1 LQEFEIIIVGAG
13 PAGLSAGIYVARQN
27 VSCLIISKDLGGQ
40 MNLIPRLENYPGAI
54 MTSGQI
60 LAKTLETQYLS
71 FKGEIVYDTIEKIDE
86 FEGGFKIKTTRSEYR
101 SKSVVLAPGKVPN
114 MLGIENES
122 EYFNK
127 GIHYCTKCDAPFYQ
141 GRTTASVGV
150 GSYLLESGLLL
161 SRMASKMYLILKG
174 SRLAGDKD
182 LVAAVV
188 NNKNIEIVTQSSVKA
203 ISGNSVLQQI
213 TIVDSSGAEKILDV
227 DALFIEMGSKIN
239 LDYVKHLVKINT
251 KGEIEI
257 ESGGMTSHPAIFAA
271 GDATTIPY
279 KQIIVACGDGSN
291 AGLSAFNYL
300 EDKPKSPKGTNWDK
314 AIAYWS
320 KLNSDSGAKFD
331 KEVEI
336 RGDDI
341 SPMVTWGTS
350 PQDVITVTGIVPDP
364 ADEKDEDRKA
374 SMNRSLNYM
383 GLKPN
388 TKIID
393 IKIDRI
399 FIGSCT
405 NGRIG
410 DLEMQPK

>member
-1 LQEFEIIIVGAG
+1 MQEFEIVIVGAG

-71 FKGEIVYDTIEKIDE
+71 FKGEIVYDTVEKIDE
-86 FEGGFKIKTTRSEYR
+86 FEGGFKIKTTRTEYR
-101 SKSVVLAPGKVPN
+101 AKSVVLAPGKVPN
-114 MLGIENES
+114 MLGLENES
-122 EYFNK
+122 DYFNK

-150 GSYLLESGLLL
+150 GNYLLESGMLL

-174 SRLAGDKD
+174 AKLAGDKD
-182 LVAAVV
+182 LVAAIE

-213 TIVDSSGAEKILDV
+213 TIVDSSGAEKVLDV

-300 EDKPKSPKGTNWDK
+300 EKLKGKPG
-314 AIAYWS
+314 
-320 KLNSDSGAKFD
+320 
-331 KEVEI
+331 V
-336 RGDDI
+336 R
-341 SPMVTWGTS
+341 
-350 PQDVITVTGIVPDP
+350 
-364 ADEKDEDRKA
+364 ADWKKQ
-374 SMNRSLNYM
+374 
-383 GLKPN
+383 
-388 TKIID
+388 
-393 IKIDRI
+393 
-399 FIGSCT
+399 IG
-405 NGRIG
+405 G
-410 DLEMQPK
+410 QVFHY

>member
-1 LQEFEIIIVGAG
+1 LQEFEIVIVGAG
-13 PAGLSAGIYVARQN
+13 PAGLTAGIYVARQN

-71 FKGEIVYDTIEKIDE
+71 FKGEIAYDTVEKIDE
-86 FEGGFKIKTTRSEYR
+86 FEGGFKIKTTRSEYAA
-101 SKSVVLAPGKVPN
+101 KSVVLAPGKVPN
-114 MLGIENES
+114 MLGLENES

-150 GSYLLESGLLL
+150 GNYLLESGLLL
-161 SRMASKMYLILKG
+161 SRMASKMYLILRGAKL
-174 SRLAGDKD
+174 SGDKD
-182 LVAAVV
+182 LVAAIE

-203 ISGNSVLQQI
+203 VSGNSVLQQI
-213 TIVDSSGAEKILDV
+213 TIVDSSGAEKVLDV

-300 EDKPKSPKGTNWDK
+300 EKLKGKPG
-314 AIAYWS
+314 
-320 KLNSDSGAKFD
+320 
-331 KEVEI
+331 V
-336 RGDDI
+336 R
-341 SPMVTWGTS
+341 
-350 PQDVITVTGIVPDP
+350 
-364 ADEKDEDRKA
+364 ADWKKQ
-374 SMNRSLNYM
+374 
-383 GLKPN
+383 
-388 TKIID
+388 
-393 IKIDRI
+393 
-399 FIGSCT
+399 IG
-405 NGRIG
+405 G
-410 DLEMQPK
+410 QVFHY

>member
-1 LQEFEIIIVGAG
+1 LQEFEIVIVGAG
-13 PAGLSAGIYVARQN
+13 PAGLTAGIYVARQN

-54 MTSGQI
+54 MSSGQI

-71 FKGEIVYDTIEKIDE
+71 FKGEIVYDTVEKIDE
-86 FEGGFKIKTTRSEYR
+86 LEGGFKIKTTRSEYR
-101 SKSVVLAPGKVPN
+101 AKAIVLAPGKVPN
-114 MLGIENES
+114 MLGLENES
-122 EYFNK
+122 DYFNK

-150 GSYLLESGLLL
+150 GNYLLESGLLL
-161 SRMASKMYLILKG
+161 SRMASKMYLILRGTK
-174 SRLAGDKD
+174 LAGDKD
-182 LVAAVV
+182 LVTAIE
-188 NNKNIEIVTQSSVKA
+188 NNKNIEIITQSSVKA

-213 TIVDSSGAEKILDV
+213 TIVDSSGAEKVLDV

-300 EDKPKSPKGTNWDK
+300 EKLKGKPG
-314 AIAYWS
+314 
-320 KLNSDSGAKFD
+320 
-331 KEVEI
+331 V
-336 RGDDI
+336 R
-341 SPMVTWGTS
+341 
-350 PQDVITVTGIVPDP
+350 
-364 ADEKDEDRKA
+364 ADWKKQ
-374 SMNRSLNYM
+374 
-383 GLKPN
+383 
-388 TKIID
+388 
-393 IKIDRI
+393 
-399 FIGSCT
+399 IG
-405 NGRIG
+405 G
-410 DLEMQPK
+410 QVFHY

>member
-1 LQEFEIIIVGAG
+1 LQEFEIVIVGAG

-86 FEGGFKIKTTRSEYR
+86 SEGGFKIKTTRSEYR

-114 MLGIENES
+114 MLGLENES

-150 GSYLLESGLLL
+150 GNYLLESGLLL

-174 SRLAGDKD
+174 AKLAGDKD
-182 LVAAVV
+182 LVAAIE

-213 TIVDSSGAEKILDV
+213 TIADSSGAEKVLDV

-257 ESGGMTSHPAIFAA
+257 ESGGMTSTQQYLLLVMPQQFRTNRLLLHVEMVLMPDFLHL
-271 GDATTIPY
+271 
-279 KQIIVACGDGSN
+279 II
-291 AGLSAFNYL
+291 
-300 EDKPKSPKGTNWDK
+300 
-314 AIAYWS
+314 
-320 KLNSDSGAKFD
+320 
-331 KEVEI
+331 
-336 RGDDI
+336 
-341 SPMVTWGTS
+341 
-350 PQDVITVTGIVPDP
+350 
-364 ADEKDEDRKA
+364 
-374 SMNRSLNYM
+374 
-383 GLKPN
+383 LKN
-388 TKIID
+388 
-393 IKIDRI
+393 
-399 FIGSCT
+399 
-405 NGRIG
+405 
-410 DLEMQPK
+410 

>member
-1 LQEFEIIIVGAG
+1 LQEFEIVIVGAG

-71 FKGEIVYDTIEKIDE
+71 FKGEMVYDTVEKIDE
-86 FEGGFKIKTTRSEYR
+86 SEGGFKIKTTRSEYR
-101 SKSVVLAPGKVPN
+101 AKSVVLAPGKVPN
-114 MLGIENES
+114 MLGLENES
-122 EYFNK
+122 DYFNK

-150 GSYLLESGLLL
+150 GNYLLESGLLL
-161 SRMASKMYLILKG
+161 SRMASKMYLILRGAKL
-174 SRLAGDKD
+174 SGDKD
-182 LVAAVV
+182 LVAAIE

-213 TIVDSSGAEKILDV
+213 TIVDSSGAEKVLDV

-300 EDKPKSPKGTNWDK
+300 EKLKGKPG
-314 AIAYWS
+314 
-320 KLNSDSGAKFD
+320 
-331 KEVEI
+331 V
-336 RGDDI
+336 R
-341 SPMVTWGTS
+341 
-350 PQDVITVTGIVPDP
+350 
-364 ADEKDEDRKA
+364 ADWKKQ
-374 SMNRSLNYM
+374 
-383 GLKPN
+383 
-388 TKIID
+388 
-393 IKIDRI
+393 
-399 FIGSCT
+399 IG
-405 NGRIG
+405 G
-410 DLEMQPK
+410 QVFHY

>member
-1 LQEFEIIIVGAG
+1 MQEFEIVIVGAG
-13 PAGLSAGIYVARQN
+13 PAGLTAGIYVARQN
-27 VSCLIISKDLGGQ
+27 ISCLIISKDLGGQ

-71 FKGEIVYDTIEKIDE
+71 FKGEIVYDTVEKIDE
-86 FEGGFKIKTTRSEYR
+86 FEGGFKIKTTRTEYR
-101 SKSVVLAPGKVPN
+101 AKSVVLAPGKVPN
-114 MLGIENES
+114 MLGLENES
-122 EYFNK
+122 DYFNK

-150 GSYLLESGLLL
+150 GNYLLESGLLL
-161 SRMASKMYLILKG
+161 SRMASKMYLILRGTK
-174 SRLAGDKD
+174 LAGDKD
-182 LVAAVV
+182 LVAAIE
-188 NNKNIEIVTQSSVKA
+188 NNKNIEIVTQSSVKS

-213 TIVDSSGAEKILDV
+213 TIVDSSGAEKVLDV

-300 EDKPKSPKGTNWDK
+300 EKLKGKPG
-314 AIAYWS
+314 
-320 KLNSDSGAKFD
+320 
-331 KEVEI
+331 V
-336 RGDDI
+336 R
-341 SPMVTWGTS
+341 
-350 PQDVITVTGIVPDP
+350 
-364 ADEKDEDRKA
+364 ADWKKQ
-374 SMNRSLNYM
+374 
-383 GLKPN
+383 
-388 TKIID
+388 
-393 IKIDRI
+393 
-399 FIGSCT
+399 
-405 NGRIG
+405 IG
-410 DLEMQPK
+410 DQVFHY

>member
-1 LQEFEIIIVGAG
+1 MQEFEIVIVGAG

-27 VSCLIISKDLGGQ
+27 VSCLIVSKDLGGQ

-71 FKGEIVYDTIEKIDE
+71 FKGEIIYDTIEKIDE
-86 FEGGFKIKTTRSEYR
+86 FEGGFKIKTTRSEYAA
-101 SKSVVLAPGKVPN
+101 KSVVLAPGKVPN
-114 MLGIENES
+114 MLGLENES

-141 GRTTASVGV
+141 GRVTASVGV
-150 GSYLLESGLLL
+150 GNYLLESGLLL
-161 SRMASKMYLILKG
+161 SRMASKMYLILRGGK
-174 SRLAGDKD
+174 LAGDKD
-182 LVAAVV
+182 LVAAIE

-213 TIVDSSGAEKILDV
+213 TIVDSSGAEKVLDV

-300 EDKPKSPKGTNWDK
+300 EKLKGKPG
-314 AIAYWS
+314 
-320 KLNSDSGAKFD
+320 
-331 KEVEI
+331 V
-336 RGDDI
+336 R
-341 SPMVTWGTS
+341 
-350 PQDVITVTGIVPDP
+350 
-364 ADEKDEDRKA
+364 ADWKKQ
-374 SMNRSLNYM
+374 
-383 GLKPN
+383 
-388 TKIID
+388 
-393 IKIDRI
+393 
-399 FIGSCT
+399 IG
-405 NGRIG
+405 G
-410 DLEMQPK
+410 QVFHY

>member
-1 LQEFEIIIVGAG
+1 
-13 PAGLSAGIYVARQN
+13 
-27 VSCLIISKDLGGQ
+27 

-86 FEGGFKIKTTRSEYR
+86 FEGGFKIKTTRSEYAA
-101 SKSVVLAPGKVPN
+101 KSVVLAPGKVPN
-114 MLGIENES
+114 MLGLENES
-122 EYFNK
+122 QYFNK

-150 GSYLLESGLLL
+150 GSYLVESGLLL

-174 SRLAGDKD
+174 SKLAGDKD
-182 LVAAVV
+182 LITTLE
-188 NNKNIEIVTQSSVKA
+188 NNKNIEIITRSSVKS
-203 ISGNSVLQQI
+203 ISGNSALQQI
-213 TIVDSSGAEKILDV
+213 TIVDSSGAEKVLDV
-227 DALFIEMGSKIN
+227 DALFIELGSKIN

-300 EDKPKSPKGTNWDK
+300 EKLKGKPG
-314 AIAYWS
+314 
-320 KLNSDSGAKFD
+320 
-331 KEVEI
+331 I
-336 RGDDI
+336 R
-341 SPMVTWGTS
+341 
-350 PQDVITVTGIVPDP
+350 
-364 ADEKDEDRKA
+364 ADWKKQ
-374 SMNRSLNYM
+374 
-383 GLKPN
+383 
-388 TKIID
+388 
-393 IKIDRI
+393 
-399 FIGSCT
+399 IG
-405 NGRIG
+405 G
-410 DLEMQPK
+410 QVFHY

>member
-1 LQEFEIIIVGAG
+1 LKEFEIIIVGAG
-13 PAGLSAGIYVARQN
+13 PAGLTAGIYVARQN

-71 FKGEIVYDTIEKIDE
+71 FKGEIVYDTVEKIDE

-114 MLGIENES
+114 MLGLENES

-150 GSYLLESGLLL
+150 GNYLLESGLLL
-161 SRMASKMYLILKG
+161 SRMASKMYLILRGAK
-174 SRLAGDKD
+174 LAGDKD
-182 LVAAVV
+182 LVAAIE

-213 TIVDSSGAEKILDV
+213 TIVDSSGAEKVLDV

-300 EDKPKSPKGTNWDK
+300 EKLKGKPG
-314 AIAYWS
+314 
-320 KLNSDSGAKFD
+320 
-331 KEVEI
+331 V
-336 RGDDI
+336 R
-341 SPMVTWGTS
+341 
-350 PQDVITVTGIVPDP
+350 
-364 ADEKDEDRKA
+364 ADWKKQ
-374 SMNRSLNYM
+374 
-383 GLKPN
+383 
-388 TKIID
+388 
-393 IKIDRI
+393 
-399 FIGSCT
+399 IG
-405 NGRIG
+405 G
-410 DLEMQPK
+410 QVFHY

>member
-1 LQEFEIIIVGAG
+1 LQEFEIVIVGAG

-71 FKGEIVYDTIEKIDE
+71 FKGEIVYDTVEKIDE
-86 FEGGFKIKTTRSEYR
+86 SEGGFKIKTTRSEYAA
-101 SKSVVLAPGKVPN
+101 KSVVLAPGKVPN
-114 MLGIENES
+114 MLGLENES
-122 EYFNK
+122 DYFNK

-174 SRLAGDKD
+174 SKLAGDKD
-182 LVAAVV
+182 LIAAIE

-203 ISGNSVLQQI
+203 VSGNSVLQQI
-213 TIVDSSGAEKILDV
+213 TIVDSSGSEKVLDV

-300 EDKPKSPKGTNWDK
+300 EKLKGKPG
-314 AIAYWS
+314 
-320 KLNSDSGAKFD
+320 
-331 KEVEI
+331 V
-336 RGDDI
+336 R
-341 SPMVTWGTS
+341 
-350 PQDVITVTGIVPDP
+350 
-364 ADEKDEDRKA
+364 ADWKKQ
-374 SMNRSLNYM
+374 
-383 GLKPN
+383 
-388 TKIID
+388 
-393 IKIDRI
+393 
-399 FIGSCT
+399 IG
-405 NGRIG
+405 G
-410 DLEMQPK
+410 QVFHY

>member
-1 LQEFEIIIVGAG
+1 
-13 PAGLSAGIYVARQN
+13 
-27 VSCLIISKDLGGQ
+27 

-86 FEGGFKIKTTRSEYR
+86 SEGGFKIKTTRSEYAA
-101 SKSVVLAPGKVPN
+101 KSVVLAPGKVPN
-114 MLGIENES
+114 MLGLENES
-122 EYFNK
+122 DYFNK

-141 GRTTASVGV
+141 GRITASVGV
-150 GSYLLESGLLL
+150 GNYLLESGMLL

-174 SRLAGDKD
+174 AKLAGDKD
-182 LVAAVV
+182 LVAAIE

-213 TIVDSSGAEKILDV
+213 TIVDSSGAEKVLDV

-300 EDKPKSPKGTNWDK
+300 EKLKGKPG
-314 AIAYWS
+314 
-320 KLNSDSGAKFD
+320 
-331 KEVEI
+331 V
-336 RGDDI
+336 R
-341 SPMVTWGTS
+341 
-350 PQDVITVTGIVPDP
+350 
-364 ADEKDEDRKA
+364 ADWKKQ
-374 SMNRSLNYM
+374 
-383 GLKPN
+383 
-388 TKIID
+388 
-393 IKIDRI
+393 
-399 FIGSCT
+399 IG
-405 NGRIG
+405 G
-410 DLEMQPK
+410 QVFHY

>member
-1 LQEFEIIIVGAG
+1 MQEFEIVIVGAG

-27 VSCLIISKDLGGQ
+27 VSCLIVSKDLGGQ

-71 FKGEIVYDTIEKIDE
+71 FKGEIIYDTIEKIDE
-86 FEGGFKIKTTRSEYR
+86 SEGGFKIKTTRSEYAA
-101 SKSVVLAPGKVPN
+101 KSVVLAPGKVPN
-114 MLGIENES
+114 MLGLENES

-141 GRTTASVGV
+141 GRITASVGV
-150 GSYLLESGLLL
+150 GNYLLESGLLL

-174 SRLAGDKD
+174 GRLAGDKD
-182 LVAAVV
+182 LVAAIE

-213 TIVDSSGAEKILDV
+213 TIVDSSGSEKVLDV

-300 EDKPKSPKGTNWDK
+300 EKLKGKPG
-314 AIAYWS
+314 
-320 KLNSDSGAKFD
+320 
-331 KEVEI
+331 V
-336 RGDDI
+336 R
-341 SPMVTWGTS
+341 
-350 PQDVITVTGIVPDP
+350 
-364 ADEKDEDRKA
+364 ADWKKQ
-374 SMNRSLNYM
+374 
-383 GLKPN
+383 
-388 TKIID
+388 
-393 IKIDRI
+393 
-399 FIGSCT
+399 IG
-405 NGRIG
+405 G
-410 DLEMQPK
+410 QVFHY

>member
-1 LQEFEIIIVGAG
+1 LQEFEIVIVGAG

-86 FEGGFKIKTTRSEYR
+86 SEGGFKIKTTRSEYR

-114 MLGIENES
+114 MLGLENES
-122 EYFNK
+122 QYFNK

-141 GRTTASVGV
+141 GRITASVGV
-150 GSYLLESGLLL
+150 GNYLLESGLLL
-161 SRMASKMYLILKG
+161 SRMASKMYLILRGAK
-174 SRLAGDKD
+174 LAGDKD
-182 LVAAVV
+182 LVAAIE

-203 ISGNSVLQQI
+203 ISGNSILQQI
-213 TIVDSSGAEKILDV
+213 TIVDSSGAEKVLDV

-300 EDKPKSPKGTNWDK
+300 EKLKGKPG
-314 AIAYWS
+314 
-320 KLNSDSGAKFD
+320 
-331 KEVEI
+331 V
-336 RGDDI
+336 R
-341 SPMVTWGTS
+341 
-350 PQDVITVTGIVPDP
+350 
-364 ADEKDEDRKA
+364 ADWKKQ
-374 SMNRSLNYM
+374 
-383 GLKPN
+383 
-388 TKIID
+388 
-393 IKIDRI
+393 
-399 FIGSCT
+399 IG
-405 NGRIG
+405 G
-410 DLEMQPK
+410 QVFHY

>member
-1 LQEFEIIIVGAG
+1 MQEFEIVIVGAG

-86 FEGGFKIKTTRSEYR
+86 SEGGFKIKTTRSEYR

-114 MLGIENES
+114 MLGLENES
-122 EYFNK
+122 QYFNK

-141 GRTTASVGV
+141 GRITASVGV
-150 GSYLLESGLLL
+150 GNYLLESGLLL
-161 SRMASKMYLILKG
+161 SRMASKMYLILRGAK
-174 SRLAGDKD
+174 LAGDKD
-182 LVAAVV
+182 LVAAIE

-213 TIVDSSGAEKILDV
+213 TIVDSSGAEKVLDV

-300 EDKPKSPKGTNWDK
+300 EKLKGKPG
-314 AIAYWS
+314 
-320 KLNSDSGAKFD
+320 
-331 KEVEI
+331 V
-336 RGDDI
+336 R
-341 SPMVTWGTS
+341 
-350 PQDVITVTGIVPDP
+350 
-364 ADEKDEDRKA
+364 ADWKKQ
-374 SMNRSLNYM
+374 
-383 GLKPN
+383 
-388 TKIID
+388 
-393 IKIDRI
+393 
-399 FIGSCT
+399 IG
-405 NGRIG
+405 G
-410 DLEMQPK
+410 QVFHY

>member
-1 LQEFEIIIVGAG
+1 MQEFEIIIVGAG

-27 VSCLIISKDLGGQ
+27 VSCLVISKDLGGQ

-54 MTSGQI
+54 MSSGPI

-71 FKGEIVYDTIEKIDE
+71 FKGEIVYDSVEKIDE
-86 FEGGFKIKTTRSEYR
+86 SEGGFKIKTTRSEY
-101 SKSVVLAPGKVPN
+101 KAKAIVLAPGKVPN
-114 MLGIENES
+114 MLGLENES
-122 EYFNK
+122 QYFNK

-161 SRMASKMYLILKG
+161 SRMASKMYLILRG
-174 SRLAGDKD
+174 SKLAGDKD
-182 LVAAVV
+182 LVAAVE

-203 ISGNSVLQQI
+203 ISGNSVLQHI

-300 EDKPKSPKGTNWDK
+300 EKLKGKPG
-314 AIAYWS
+314 
-320 KLNSDSGAKFD
+320 
-331 KEVEI
+331 V
-336 RGDDI
+336 R
-341 SPMVTWGTS
+341 
-350 PQDVITVTGIVPDP
+350 
-364 ADEKDEDRKA
+364 ADWKKQ
-374 SMNRSLNYM
+374 
-383 GLKPN
+383 
-388 TKIID
+388 
-393 IKIDRI
+393 
-399 FIGSCT
+399 IG
-405 NGRIG
+405 G
-410 DLEMQPK
+410 QVFHY

>member
-27 VSCLIISKDLGGQ
+27 VSCLVISKDLGGQ

-54 MTSGQI
+54 MSSGPI

-71 FKGEIVYDTIEKIDE
+71 FKGEIVYDSVEKIDE
-86 FEGGFKIKTTRSEYR
+86 LEGGFKIKTTRSEY
-101 SKSVVLAPGKVPN
+101 KAKAIVLAPGKVPN
-114 MLGIENES
+114 MLGLENES
-122 EYFNK
+122 QYFNK

-141 GRTTASVGV
+141 GRITASVGV

-161 SRMASKMYLILKG
+161 SRMASKMYLILRG
-174 SRLAGDKD
+174 SKLAGDKD
-182 LVAAVV
+182 LVAAVE

-291 AGLSAFNYL
+291 AGLSAFNYIEKL
-300 EDKPKSPKGTNWDK
+300 KGKPG
-314 AIAYWS
+314 
-320 KLNSDSGAKFD
+320 L
-331 KEVEI
+331 
-336 RGDDI
+336 R
-341 SPMVTWGTS
+341 
-350 PQDVITVTGIVPDP
+350 
-364 ADEKDEDRKA
+364 ADWKKQ
-374 SMNRSLNYM
+374 
-383 GLKPN
+383 
-388 TKIID
+388 
-393 IKIDRI
+393 
-399 FIGSCT
+399 IG
-405 NGRIG
+405 G
-410 DLEMQPK
+410 QVFHY

>member
-1 LQEFEIIIVGAG
+1 LQEFEIVIVGAG

-71 FKGEIVYDTIEKIDE
+71 FKGEIVYDTVEKIDE
-86 FEGGFKIKTTRSEYR
+86 SEGGFKIKTTRSEYAA
-101 SKSVVLAPGKVPN
+101 KSVVLAPGKVPN
-114 MLGIENES
+114 MLGLENES

-150 GSYLLESGLLL
+150 GNYLLESGLLL
-161 SRMASKMYLILKG
+161 SRMASKMYLILRGAK
-174 SRLAGDKD
+174 LAGDKD
-182 LVAAVV
+182 LVAAIE

-213 TIVDSSGAEKILDV
+213 TIVDSSGAEKVLDV

-300 EDKPKSPKGTNWDK
+300 EKLKGKPG
-314 AIAYWS
+314 
-320 KLNSDSGAKFD
+320 
-331 KEVEI
+331 V
-336 RGDDI
+336 R
-341 SPMVTWGTS
+341 
-350 PQDVITVTGIVPDP
+350 
-364 ADEKDEDRKA
+364 ADWKKQ
-374 SMNRSLNYM
+374 
-383 GLKPN
+383 
-388 TKIID
+388 
-393 IKIDRI
+393 
-399 FIGSCT
+399 IG
-405 NGRIG
+405 G
-410 DLEMQPK
+410 QVFHY

>member
-1 LQEFEIIIVGAG
+1 LQEFEIVIVGAG

-54 MTSGQI
+54 MTRGQI

-71 FKGEIVYDTIEKIDE
+71 FKGEIIYDTVEKIDE
-86 FEGGFKIKTTRSEYR
+86 FEGGFKIKTTRTEYR
-101 SKSVVLAPGKVPN
+101 AKSVVLAPGKVPN
-114 MLGIENES
+114 MLGLENES
-122 EYFNK
+122 QYFNK

-141 GRTTASVGV
+141 GRITASVGV
-150 GSYLLESGLLL
+150 GNYLLESGLLL

-174 SRLAGDKD
+174 ARLAGDKD
-182 LVAAVV
+182 LVAAIE

-213 TIVDSSGAEKILDV
+213 TIVDSSGAEKVLDV

-300 EDKPKSPKGTNWDK
+300 EKLKGKPG
-314 AIAYWS
+314 
-320 KLNSDSGAKFD
+320 
-331 KEVEI
+331 V
-336 RGDDI
+336 R
-341 SPMVTWGTS
+341 
-350 PQDVITVTGIVPDP
+350 
-364 ADEKDEDRKA
+364 ADWKKQ
-374 SMNRSLNYM
+374 
-383 GLKPN
+383 
-388 TKIID
+388 
-393 IKIDRI
+393 
-399 FIGSCT
+399 IG
-405 NGRIG
+405 G
-410 DLEMQPK
+410 QVFHY

>member
-1 LQEFEIIIVGAG
+1 LQEFEIVIVGAG

-86 FEGGFKIKTTRSEYR
+86 SEGGFKIKTTRSEYAA
-101 SKSVVLAPGKVPN
+101 KSVVLAPGKVPN
-114 MLGIENES
+114 MLGLENES

-141 GRTTASVGV
+141 GRITASVGV
-150 GSYLLESGLLL
+150 GNYLLESGLLL

-174 SRLAGDKD
+174 AKLAGDKD
-182 LVAAVV
+182 LVTTIE

-213 TIVDSSGAEKILDV
+213 TIVDSSGAEKVLDV

-300 EDKPKSPKGTNWDK
+300 EKLKGKPG
-314 AIAYWS
+314 
-320 KLNSDSGAKFD
+320 
-331 KEVEI
+331 V
-336 RGDDI
+336 R
-341 SPMVTWGTS
+341 
-350 PQDVITVTGIVPDP
+350 
-364 ADEKDEDRKA
+364 ADWKKQ
-374 SMNRSLNYM
+374 
-383 GLKPN
+383 
-388 TKIID
+388 
-393 IKIDRI
+393 
-399 FIGSCT
+399 IG
-405 NGRIG
+405 G
-410 DLEMQPK
+410 QVFHY